1 MLFCNIIVSSV
12 LRKNLYILYIQT
24 SGSAFCLMQVYEP
37 GTILSVCLLHTAD
50 SGNKLALSA

>member
-1 MLFCNIIVSSV
+1 MFCKIIVSSV
-12 LRKNLYILYIQT
+12 LRKNLYIQT
-24 SGSAFCLMQVYEP
+24 SGSAFCLMQVYEH